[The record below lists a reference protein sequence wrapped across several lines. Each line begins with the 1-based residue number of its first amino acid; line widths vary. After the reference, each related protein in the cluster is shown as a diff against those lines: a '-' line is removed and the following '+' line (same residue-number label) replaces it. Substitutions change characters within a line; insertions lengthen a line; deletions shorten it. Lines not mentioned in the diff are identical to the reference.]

1 MGGGNNREGK
11 VLCIQAQLEKSSWE
25 SDIRQRLDSE
35 CSPSKPFM
43 SATFSLPMMEVYQK
57 QSPSELSAE
66 HSSSR
71 KPSLTCTPP
80 TQSRL
85 SLSHSPLDSR

>member
-1 MGGGNNREGK
+1 MYSSAIREFLLGK
-11 VLCIQAQLEKSSWE
+11 WHKSEGWILSVP
-25 SDIRQRLDSE
+25 
-35 CSPSKPFM
+35 PSKPFM

-80 TQSRL
+80 PQSRL